1 MPTTAVKN
9 RTKQANARAPK
20 RAAAPSI
27 DVDLL
32 LFFHAVSQNLSFTR
46 AAKELNIDQSWL
58 SHKIRQLEKII
69 GVKLFL
75 RSTRSVELTAAGRTL
90 CDATRQLAHGT
101 ERARATAQHL
111 KQSVDG
117 ELVVGALPFS
127 FHDTVRQCVMDEF
140 ITRHPTV
147 KLSVVNSSTPE
158 LIEHLRNGRIDLAF
172 VSAPIDE
179 SQFDVMVLRENRY
192 GLLVADEHPLAAISD
207 LDLEHLADERVVVP
221 ARHYSPAAYDL
232 IYKPAVDAGMLAV
245 TTPEFEYANDYAQDL
260 ALPVICTEYAAK
272 RYQHAD
278 MVFKPL
284 KALNS
289 CRKYVIRLPS
299 HRTKAQAYLWEIV
312 QEHLQ

>member
-1 MPTTAVKN
+1 MPTTAIKN
-9 RTKQANARAPK
+9 RQKK
-20 RAAAPSI
+20 SGKAAPARMADGNI

-69 GVKLFL
+69 GVKLFH

-90 CDATRQLAHGT
+90 CDATRQLAQGT
-101 ERARATAQHL
+101 ARARATAQQL
-111 KQSVDG
+111 KQSVEG

-127 FHDTVRQCVMDEF
+127 FHDTLRQRVLDEF

-147 KLSVVNSSTPE
+147 KLSVVNSSTPD
-158 LIEHLRNGRIDLAF
+158 LIEHLRTGRIDLAF

-179 SQFDVMVLRENRY
+179 DQFDTMVLRENRY
-192 GLLVADEHPLAAISD
+192 GLLVKKSHCLAKVKTLSLND
-207 LDLEHLADERVVVP
+207 LSGAKIVVP

-245 TTPEFEYANDYAQDL
+245 TTPEFECAPDYAQALD
-260 ALPVICTEYAAK
+260 LPVICTEYAAK
-272 RYQHAD
+272 RYQGPNMA
-278 MVFKPL
+278 FKPL

-289 CRKYVIRLPS
+289 CRKYLIRLPS
-299 HRTKAQAYLWEIV
+299 HRTTAQETLWDIV
-312 QEHLQ
+312 QSHL